1 MEAGGF
7 EPRPAAR
14 LAGRSQSR
22 VVAAAAEGEE
32 SPYGPVAERGI
43 GGRRGGLE
51 AGSAVEGPEMSLPP
65 GYFL

>member
-32 SPYGPVAERGI
+32 SPYGPVAEGEEAWRL
-43 GGRRGGLE
+43 GLQ
-51 AGSAVEGPEMSLPP
+51 
-65 GYFL
+65 